1 MENVDIKT
9 IYNELKE
16 CIFTYEKQLTYL
28 FEIKNTNN
36 ITNKR
41 WNLYKN
47 NYDEELIIKI
57 DKIHKKSLHLIDN
70 KKLNYEVNK
79 TKSNIIDDNHST
91 YGYDDCGIQ

>member
-16 CIFTYEKQLTYL
+16 CISTYEEQLKYL

-47 NYDEELIIKI
+47 NYDEELIINI

-79 TKSNIIDDNHST
+79 TKINNVDDKQLT
-91 YGYDDCGIQ
+91 YAYDDCGLQ